1 MKAVI
6 FAGGVGTRL
15 WPLSRKKSPKQF
27 EKVVGDKSTLQLATE
42 RLLPEFKPEDIFI
55 STGLDYVKYVREQ
68 LPFVPEE
75 NIIAE
80 PAKKDVGPAVA
91 LMMGYLASRF
101 PHEPVII
108 LWSDHLVKRIE
119 VFKHIIFESSK
130 LIKENPERIIF
141 IGQKPRF
148 ASENL
153 GWIQTGHEVKREG
166 KVVFHSF
173 EGFKYRPDQ
182 QTADSYFKD
191 SKHCWNLGYFV
202 STPSFIYGLFKRYS
216 PNIYEVMQNI
226 LDHDHDHE
234 TFKKKLEENYKHMPE
249 ISFDNAI
256 LEQMDKEKALV
267 VVEDIGWSDVG
278 AWEALKE
285 ALEQARHDNITKGRV
300 LLQKSED
307 NLVYNYEDD
316 KLIVGVCLDDILVVN
331 TRDVILVAKKSAVK
345 EIKKLVESFQGTEN
359 EHLT

>member
-27 EKVVGDKSTLQLATE
+27 EKVIGDKSTLQLATE
-42 RLLPEFKPEDIFI
+42 RLLPEFAPEDIFI
-55 STGLDYVKYVREQ
+55 STGGEYVNFIKEQ
-68 LPFVPEE
+68 LPFVPHE

-91 LMMGYLASRF
+91 LMMGYLSLRF

-108 LWSDHLVKRIE
+108 LWSDHLVKQIE

-130 LIKENPERIIF
+130 LIKKDAERIIF

-153 GWIQTGHEVKREG
+153 GWIQTGAKIMNEG
-166 KVVFHSF
+166 DVAFHSF

-182 QTADSYFKD
+182 TTADEYFKD
-191 SKHCWNLGYFV
+191 KHHCWNLGYFV
-202 STPSFIYGLFKRYS
+202 STPSFIYSLFKRYS
-216 PNIYEVMQNI
+216 PNIYEVMQKIIGN
-226 LDHDHDHE
+226 DHE
-234 TFKKKLEENYKHMPE
+234 NKAFRDRLANHYSEMPE

-256 LEQMDKEKALV
+256 LEQLDKEKAYV

-285 ALEQARHDNITKGRV
+285 ALEQERNDNITKGHV

-307 NLVYNYEDD
+307 NLVYNYEDK
-316 KLIVGVCLDDILVVN
+316 KLVVGVCLDDILVVN
-331 TRDVILVAKKSAVK
+331 THDVVLVAKKSAVK
-345 EIKKLVESFQGTEN
+345 EIKKLVESFQGTKN